1 MARKR
6 QKLKHLDYNSKEY
19 WNRLLAED
27 GLTLYA
33 GMDKRLIYSPDL
45 GKVESVLA
53 RNKTG
58 KVVPRGYGPEGSPG
72 QLDPM

>member
-19 WNRLLAED
+19 WNRLLAQE

-33 GMDKRLIYSPDL
+33 GMDKRLVYSPDIEKL
-45 GKVESVLA
+45 ESMRVME
-53 RNKTG
+53 KTG
-58 KVVPRGYGPEGSPG
+58 RIQPFPPA
-72 QLDPM
+72 D